1 MATFRQGIYR
11 WLYKSGQFE
20 VAFRPQGVFYCSK
33 YPGEASW
40 QIDHGNKLL
49 VNWKSYG
56 VYEFSLSSSTP
67 SASIDGFAQ
76 GTPSNWRKLEFLR
89 DFNQT
94 ERLLLGDQGFGS
106 AWNFIYE
113 KGAFEVEFRCDSFN
127 HFVCPQF
134 PGLLI
139 VFISFLLFDLFL
151 LLSTL

>member
-1 MATFRQGIYR
+1 MASFRQGVYR

-40 QIDHGNKLL
+40 EVDAASSNLL

-56 VYEFSLSSSTP
+56 TYEFPLSSVS
-67 SASIDGFAQ
+67 SSGSVDGFVQ
-76 GTPSNWRKLEFLR
+76 GNSSNWRKLEFLR

-106 AWNFIYE
+106 AWNFTYE
-113 KGAFEVEFRCDSFN
+113 KGAFEIEFRCDSFN

-134 PGLLI
+134 PGVLA
-139 VFISFLLFDLFL
+139 VF
-151 LLSTL
+151 